1 MAKVTNTAARLAEY
15 MRIFD
20 KRQTD
25 LVEEAQATCIELG
38 IKLNKS
44 DLSQYA
50 SGKVEPGGDKVYL
63 LSKAFGLNPAWLM
76 GYDVEMYSDN
86 EKPPQNAKE
95 EKPADEYDE
104 LDHIIADRL
113 GNIRPELAAAIVKLS
128 PQGLDSLLE
137 YAEFLLKRESNASS
151 EK

>member
-25 LVEEAQATCIELG
+25 LLEEAQATCIELG
-38 IKLNKS
+38 VKLNKS
-44 DLSQYA
+44 DLSQYV

-76 GYDVEMYSDN
+76 GYDVEMYSEDV
-86 EKPPQNAKE
+86 KPPQSAKE
-95 EKPADEYDE
+95 EKPADQLDE
-104 LDHIIADRL
+104 LYDYAA
-113 GNIRPELAAAIVKLS
+113 ELLMKLS
-128 PQGLDSLLE
+128 PANQKIIMKLTPQNIDRLFGYAERLLE
-137 YAEFLLKRESNASS
+137 EQLS
-151 EK
+151 E